1 VSTGRTPARGE
12 RLEKARGALLTNF
25 IAPYRVPLF
34 RLLAR
39 EFGAFKIF
47 VSTPMEPNRAWRPDW
62 GDLDVEVLPAL
73 TLNRTAR
80 HPHEFSERLFV
91 HLPYTALVRLW
102 RFRPDVVISGQLG
115 LASALAAVYCVLRR
129 SAGFVL
135 WLTLSEVSELGRGRI
150 RRRLRRWL
158 LARADAVMVNGES
171 GARYARS
178 FGTPDAKIVRV
189 YQTVDVAAFSGPG
202 NREREA
208 GGRLLFVGS
217 GEPRKGLR
225 PFLGHLARWAGAHPE
240 RPVELWVAGAGTECL
255 GPAPPVL
262 PDNLRVRWIGH
273 VPYERM
279 PEIYAEAGILAFPT
293 LADEWGLVVNEAMAA
308 GVPVLGSRYS
318 QAVEELVEDD
328 RTGWT
333 FRPDRADECL
343 AAIDRALAT
352 SPEELAL
359 MRSACRERVAA
370 LTFEATAERM
380 LGAIG
385 SAMAQ
390 REVHRA

>member
-1 VSTGRTPARGE
+1 VSAGRAATGGE
-12 RLEKARGALLTNF
+12 RLGEARGALLTNF
-25 IAPYRVPLF
+25 VAPYRVPLF
-34 RLLAR
+34 QLLAR
-39 EFGAFKIF
+39 EFGAFKVF

-62 GDLDVEVLPAL
+62 GDLDVAVLPAL
-73 TLNRTAR
+73 TLNRTVR
-80 HPHEFSERLFV
+80 HPHDFSEPLFV
-91 HLPYTALVRLW
+91 HLPYTVLFHLW

-135 WLTLSEVSELGRGRI
+135 WLTLSEVSELGRGWI

-225 PFLGHLARWAGAHPE
+225 PFLGHLARWAESHPE
-240 RPVELWVAGAGTECL
+240 RPVELWVAGTGAECL
-255 GPAPPVL
+255 GPAPPVP

-273 VPYERM
+273 VPYDRM

-318 QAVEELVEDD
+318 QAVLELVEDT

-352 SPEELAL
+352 PPEELAF
-359 MRSACRERVAA
+359 MRSACRERIAA
-370 LTFEATAERM
+370 LSFEAVAERM
-380 LGAIG
+380 LEAIA
-385 SAMAQ
+385 SACA
-390 REVHRA
+390 RRAARRP